1 MEALY
6 SRDFM
11 LLWALFLALLLFLPV
26 RNLIWILTVR
36 RAQKKTGADLDV
48 AEQKRLKRRAS
59 VTSALLCFVFSIGYI
74 SQVFPVAS

>member
-11 LLWALFLALLLFLPV
+11 LVWALVLALLLFLPV

-36 RAQKKTGADLDV
+36 RAQKKTGADLDSD
-48 AEQKRLKRRAS
+48 EQKRLKRRAG
-59 VTSALLCFVFSIGYI
+59 VTAALLCFLFSIGYI
-74 SQVFPVAS
+74 SQVLPVTS